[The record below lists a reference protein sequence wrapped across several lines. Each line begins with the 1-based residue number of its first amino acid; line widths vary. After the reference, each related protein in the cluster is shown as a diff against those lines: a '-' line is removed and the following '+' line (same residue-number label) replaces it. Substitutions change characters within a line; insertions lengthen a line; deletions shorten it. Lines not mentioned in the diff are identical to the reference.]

1 MNAPPE
7 KIRNVCRWVE
17 KAEHDLRAAEH
28 TMQIIDEGLTDIVC
42 FHCQQCAEKYL
53 KALLVSRDIPFPKT
67 HDLRRLLDLV
77 RTHTGLDLVARTVLP
92 LNRYTIEGRYP
103 GDWEPINRQE
113 AEEAVTIARHVRGR
127 VREFLPQQALNDEI

>member
-1 MNAPPE
+1 
-7 KIRNVCRWVE
+7 
-17 KAEHDLRAAEH
+17 
-28 TMQIIDEGLTDIVC
+28 
-42 FHCQQCAEKYL
+42 L

-77 RTHTGLDLVARTVLP
+77 RTHMGLDLVARTVLP

-113 AEEAVTIARHVRGR
+113 AEEAVAIARHVREK
-127 VREFLPQQALNDEI
+127 VRESLPQQALNDEI